1 MLLLRALGVLMAIYT
16 KKGDRGETSLFLK
29 KPTPLSKDSIR
40 INAIG
45 SVDEASSYLGVI
57 ISESRELKK
66 PLNEIQ
72 KNLFVIGSILA
83 GAELRFSKTKTQKL
97 ERVIDRLEGSLPT
110 LKNFILPGGGKIG
123 AKLHFARTLV
133 RRAERAVVSYS
144 LLEAVKPEILVY
156 LNRLSDYLFMI
167 AREVNSQEG
176 FKEEVWK
183 GSSK

>member
-1 MLLLRALGVLMAIYT
+1 MAIYT
-16 KKGDRGETSLFLK
+16 KVGDRGETSLFK
-29 KPTPLSKDSIR
+29 KLAPISKDSVR

-45 SVDEASSYLGVI
+45 AVDEANSYLGVI
-57 ISESRELKK
+57 ISESTELKK

-83 GAELRFSKTKTQKL
+83 GARLRFSKTKTKKL
-97 ERVIDRLEGSLPT
+97 EIVIDRLEGNLPT

-123 AKLHFARTLV
+123 AKLLFARALL
-133 RRAERAVVSYS
+133 RRAERAVVSLNS
-144 LLEAVKPEILVY
+144 VEEVKPGIMVY

-167 AREVNSQEG
+167 AREVNFKEG